1 MSLCFLL
8 GGEPDTGFDPT
19 TGWGRYGSPLFQSTL
34 FKRDHDLTIVNDLA
48 TNYEVSQDGK
58 IWTVTL
64 RDDVTFSDG
73 KPLTAKD
80 VEFTFETAMNN
91 GSVVDLNGLEKVE
104 AVNDT
109 TVKFTLKEAQSTFM
123 NSLVANWN
131 CPETC
136 IRKRLCRK
144 SAWFRSLSTCSVG

>member
-1 MSLCFLL
+1 MLSV

-58 IWTVTL
+58 IWTVSV

-80 VEFTFETAMNN
+80 VEFTFETAY
-91 GSVVDLNGLEKVE
+91 E
-104 AVNDT
+104 
-109 TVKFTLKEAQSTFM
+109 
-123 NSLVANWN
+123 
-131 CPETC
+131 
-136 IRKRLCRK
+136 
-144 SAWFRSLSTCSVG
+144 

>member
-1 MSLCFLL
+1 MVRF
-8 GGEPDTGFDPT
+8 G
-19 TGWGRYGSPLFQSTL
+19 PLS
-34 FKRDHDLTIVNDLA
+34 
-48 TNYEVSQDGK
+48 
-58 IWTVTL
+58 L

-104 AVNDT
+104 TINDT

-123 NSLVANWN
+123 NSLVAIRN
-131 CPETC
+131 CPGTC